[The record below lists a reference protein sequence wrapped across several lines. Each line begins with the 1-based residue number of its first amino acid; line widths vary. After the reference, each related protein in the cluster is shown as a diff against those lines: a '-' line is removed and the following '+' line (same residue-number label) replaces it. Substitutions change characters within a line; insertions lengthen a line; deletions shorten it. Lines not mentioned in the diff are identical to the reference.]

1 MTNNESL
8 RYKGMRK
15 RLVEQIANRGI
26 LSEKVL
32 LAIGKIKRHLF
43 VYAGSEHLAY
53 KDIALNIDHKQTISQ
68 PFIVAYQTELLD
80 IQPRDKVLEI
90 GTGSGYQACV
100 LAEMEA
106 EVFSVERI
114 EKLHEKAKIFLPK
127 IGYEAINLH
136 FGDGFEGWEE
146 QAPFDKIIVTAAAE
160 NFPAKLGEQL
170 KIGGKMV
177 IPIGPQGEV
186 QKLMFYQKKDAKTF
200 LCTEASNV
208 KFVPMLKGTK

>member
-1 MTNNESL
+1 MTNNEPL
-8 RYKGMRK
+8 GYKGMRK

-26 LSEKVL
+26 RSEKVL
-32 LAIGKIKRHLF
+32 QAIGKIQRHLF

-53 KDIALNIDHKQTISQ
+53 KDIALNIDEKQTISQ

-80 IQPRDKVLEI
+80 IQKGDRILEI

-114 EKLHEKAKIFLPK
+114 QKLHEKAKVFLPK
-127 IGYEAINLH
+127 IGYSTINLH
-136 FGDGFEGWEE
+136 FGDGFEGWQEM
-146 QAPFDKIIVTAAAE
+146 APFDKIIVTAAAE
-160 NFPAKLGEQL
+160 KFPAKLGSQL
-170 KIGGKMV
+170 KEGGKMV
-177 IPIGPQGEV
+177 IPIGPHTEV
-186 QKLMFYQKKDAKTF
+186 QKLMFFQKKDEKTY

-208 KFVPMLKGTK
+208 KFVPMLKGKK